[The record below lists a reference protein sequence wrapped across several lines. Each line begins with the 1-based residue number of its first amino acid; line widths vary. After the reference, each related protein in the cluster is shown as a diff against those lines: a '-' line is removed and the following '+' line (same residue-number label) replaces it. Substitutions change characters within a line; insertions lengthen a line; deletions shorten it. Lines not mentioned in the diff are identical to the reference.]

1 VRAQSAK
8 AKGRRLQQRVRDD
21 LIAALDLPAE
31 DVVSTSMGA
40 GGEDLKLSSAARA
53 LVPFAIECKNVESL
67 NIHRA
72 IEQAKAHL
80 KPHKGDRRS
89 PLVVFSKNNSDVYA
103 ALPWSVFV
111 QLLIYRA
118 EQTRGR

>member
-21 LIAALDLPAE
+21 LIMALDLPTE

-40 GGEDLKLSSAARA
+40 GGEDLKLSAAARKV
-53 LVPFAIECKNVESL
+53 VPFAIECKNVEKL
-67 NIHRA
+67 NIWTA

-80 KPHKGDRRS
+80 RPHKGDRRH
-89 PLVVFSKNNSDVYA
+89 PLVVFGKNNSEPMA
-103 ALPWSVFV
+103 CIPWSVLV

-118 EQTRGR
+118 EQINAR

>member
-1 VRAQSAK
+1 MRAQSAK

-40 GGEDLKLSSAARA
+40 GGEDLKLSAAARA
-53 LVPFAIECKNVESL
+53 LVPFAIECKNVQSL
-67 NIHRA
+67 NIWAA

-80 KPHKGDRRS
+80 RPGKGDRRS
-89 PLVVFSKNNSDVYA
+89 PLVVFSRNNSDVYA
-103 ALPWSVFV
+103 TVPWSVLV